1 MPITNPFTSK
11 LAIKAASPLD
21 PKQSDPSNTDTM
33 ELDPA
38 TQKLKEP
45 APYEQAPSMRDVLK
59 QPKPWGESGYQT
71 KTVETSLARL
81 LTPSEGHLTGAA
93 GSALKGDMA
102 SSDLDVAGKQNP
114 QLGAKKKAKKEDVA
128 AVAGIVVFLL
138 HARTIAHLLHLQTR
152 SFAKHMALDELY
164 NALPGL
170 VDSFVEAYQGLYGV
184 IESYPVTTQPP
195 FVSGEPV
202 AFVEALKDWFSGARS
217 SAPDDSELQNLL
229 DEIASQLDSSLY
241 KLKNL
246 E

>member
-11 LAIKAASPLD
+11 LAIKSASPID

-38 TQKLKEP
+38 TQKLKDP
-45 APYEQAPSMRDVLK
+45 TPYEQAPSMRDVLK
-59 QPKPWGESGYQT
+59 QPKPWAESGYQT
-71 KTVETSLARL
+71 KTVETSLSRL
-81 LTPSEGHLTGAA
+81 LTPSEGHLAGAA
-93 GSALKGDMA
+93 GTALKGDLSA
-102 SSDLDVAGKQNP
+102 SDLSVAGKVNP
-114 QLGAKKKAKKEDVA
+114 QLGKKKAKKEDTA
-128 AVAGIVVFLL
+128 AVASIVVFLL

-152 SFAKHMALDELY
+152 SFAKHIALDELY

-184 IESYPVTTQPP
+184 IDSYPVTTQPP

-202 AFVEALKDWFSGARS
+202 AFVEALKEWFSGARG
-217 SAPDDSELQNLL
+217 SAPEDSELQNLL